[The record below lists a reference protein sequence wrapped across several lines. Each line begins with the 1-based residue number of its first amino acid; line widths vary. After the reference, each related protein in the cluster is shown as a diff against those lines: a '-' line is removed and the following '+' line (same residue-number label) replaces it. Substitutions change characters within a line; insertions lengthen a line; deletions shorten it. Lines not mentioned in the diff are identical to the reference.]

1 MEHSRA
7 EVLQFRMLKLQV
19 ELCLLRKLDH
29 IQTGN
34 LALRSSLFLDHKLLN
49 LSVRTNSPS
58 VILTH
63 PSEEQQYPAGQ
74 LPTPAPQ
81 VWARGFLVRVP
92 AAKGGDRSLT
102 GPVSKFRAWISL
114 KRLRFLR
121 LTLNLLPPM
130 ILSGLLRELA
140 SSPWAL
146 VTGASK
152 SKVKRSIAE
161 CMVTI
166 DDSVC
171 VWKAM
176 PNTNINII

>member
-1 MEHSRA
+1 
-7 EVLQFRMLKLQV
+7 MLTLQV
-19 ELCLLRKLDH
+19 ELCLHRKLDH

-49 LSVRTNSPS
+49 NISVRTTIISPI

-81 VWARGFLVRVP
+81 LCALGT
-92 AAKGGDRSLT
+92 KGDRSLT
-102 GPVSKFRAWISL
+102 GPTSKSRAWICS

-121 LTLNLLPPM
+121 LALNLLPPM
-130 ILSGLLRELA
+130 ILSGLLGELPV
-140 SSPWAL
+140 SLWAL
-146 VTGASK
+146 VTDTSK
-152 SKVKRSIAE
+152 AERNIAE

-166 DDSVC
+166 DDMISC
-171 VWKAM
+171 VS
-176 PNTNINII
+176 